1 MVNYEWYR
9 TFKAIYES
17 GTLTSAAQV
26 LFASQPGV
34 SLHLNSLEAYVG
46 FKLFERKARRMIPTE
61 RGKVLY
67 AFLQEP
73 LSRLEEAEKVFKRST
88 NDATP
93 TVSIGMC
100 FETFQYSLE
109 KHISSLP
116 FNLVVQ
122 FGHYIDLLE
131 KLEKGIVDIVINP
144 NKDESRPILFEPFSE
159 ERIALICG
167 SNTITDGFIELI
179 KSKNHEN
186 IQLWL
191 KQQKWFGTT
200 GEMEHLNQF
209 WQANFAQRPNFRPNF
224 IVPNINSIVRCLSS
238 ASGLAVIPTFL
249 CKKEVENGQI
259 SILWEGY
266 APYVNTIYFATVKGC
281 VRQHEIE
288 SIKGILREEM

>member
-100 FETFQYSLE
+100 FEIGKELQPKQNKTYSQSKGLNGDF
-109 KHISSLP
+109 LP
-116 FNLVVQ
+116 A
-122 FGHYIDLLE
+122 IWCLLC
-131 KLEKGIVDIVINP
+131 D
-144 NKDESRPILFEPFSE
+144 
-159 ERIALICG
+159 
-167 SNTITDGFIELI
+167 THT
-179 KSKNHEN
+179 
-186 IQLWL
+186 
-191 KQQKWFGTT
+191 
-200 GEMEHLNQF
+200 
-209 WQANFAQRPNFRPNF
+209 
-224 IVPNINSIVRCLSS
+224 NS
-238 ASGLAVIPTFL
+238 
-249 CKKEVENGQI
+249 
-259 SILWEGY
+259 
-266 APYVNTIYFATVKGC
+266 C
-281 VRQHEIE
+281 V
-288 SIKGILREEM
+288 L